1 MYYFTKKK
9 YNFTHSAVYIYI
21 YFTQNLICEFELPDV
36 SLRCFVV
43 RQLLTCIYA
52 LSSVKFSV
60 LKLWLCK
67 KSDKYEVWNDD
78 KNDNKNDRNDDV
90 SPKEN
95 GSRWSFVCCQLG
107 VTDQRRRQLPG
118 EKTSHCQKSHC
129 DEKTSHCLMK
139 RTQSVA

>member
-1 MYYFTKKK
+1 MSNVCGQKCLFHLN
-9 YNFTHSAVYIYI
+9 YNQCQEH
-21 YFTQNLICEFELPDV
+21 LFEANDV
-36 SLRCFVV
+36 RPN
-43 RQLLTCIYA
+43 
-52 LSSVKFSV
+52 
-60 LKLWLCK
+60 KLAPWHD
-67 KSDKYEVWNDD
+67 DKNDD

-129 DEKTSHCLMK
+129 DEETISLSEKNTTCCIDTHCRDDASCPGRKPVTVK
-139 RTQSVA
+139 RDQP